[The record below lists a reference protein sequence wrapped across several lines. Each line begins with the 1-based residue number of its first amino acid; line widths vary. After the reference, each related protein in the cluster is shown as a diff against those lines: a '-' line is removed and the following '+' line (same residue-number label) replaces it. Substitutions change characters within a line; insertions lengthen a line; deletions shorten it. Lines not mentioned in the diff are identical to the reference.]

1 MADELPPQPPNY
13 AEMLEVAR
21 RLAADFAF
29 ARIDLYNVDGRIY
42 FGEITHNPG
51 GGLVRLRPRAFDR
64 ALGELWR
71 NGTPIPSASS
81 AARASR
87 RSIW

>member
-1 MADELPPQPPNY
+1 MLDV
-13 AEMLEVAR
+13 AE

-71 NGTPIPSASS
+71 TGTPIPERFIRRP
-81 AARASR
+81 RATVAQSGDR
-87 RSIW
+87 M